1 MGNLDEEGG
10 VPKSG
15 HIGSLPKKINL
26 DDSKYKKKSGVFFY
40 SLNLEEEEEDRSIF
54 FGILKILKIIL
65 WFWVPFII
73 LLLIIEFILDPV
85 VEGLLF
91 RDL

>member
-10 VPKSG
+10 VPKSV

-26 DDSKYKKKSGVFFY
+26 DGSKYKKKSGVFFY